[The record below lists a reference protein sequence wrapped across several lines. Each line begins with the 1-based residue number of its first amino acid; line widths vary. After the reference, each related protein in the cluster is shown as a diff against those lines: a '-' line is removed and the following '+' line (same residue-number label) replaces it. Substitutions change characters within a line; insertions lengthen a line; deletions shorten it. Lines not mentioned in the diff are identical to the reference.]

1 MVGAF
6 SFYNKM
12 YGCIDK
18 NNYYNNYISLYF
30 SSRCLPALLVTSR
43 SAHSTDP
50 FETGKVVP
58 ANGGYIYIVYCY
70 DPKINRHSIVY
81 TVKPV

>member
-6 SFYNKM
+6 NFYTKM

-18 NNYYNNYISLYF
+18 NKYYNTFCSYISLYF
-30 SSRCLPALLVTSR
+30 SYRCLPALLVTSR
-43 SAHSTDP
+43 SAYSTDP
-50 FETGKVVP
+50 FETGKVEP

-70 DPKINRHSIVY
+70 QCLK
-81 TVKPV
+81 